1 MKTAFLALALLILSA
16 GPAVADN
23 CDSHPKPAPDP
34 KWGAA
39 PPTSSGVEPLPR

>member
-1 MKTAFLALALLILSA
+1 MKTAFLALALLTLSA

-34 KWGAA
+34 KREAA
-39 PPTSSGVEPLPR
+39 QPTSAEVEPLPR